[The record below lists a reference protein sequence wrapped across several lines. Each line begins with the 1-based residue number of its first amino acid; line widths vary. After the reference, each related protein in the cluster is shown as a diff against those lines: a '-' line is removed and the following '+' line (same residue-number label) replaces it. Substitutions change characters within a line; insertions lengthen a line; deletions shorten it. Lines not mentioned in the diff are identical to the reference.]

1 MIHFKYEV
9 IHVNQINNFS
19 NSTAKTDKK
28 HVINLNQIMKKYQRN
43 NLDIYVHKKL
53 RLFLTCIGTIF
64 KIRQRLK
71 SLKGTVFECPSKC
84 TGVIYFQKTQR
95 VGYQRYNV

>member
-28 HVINLNQIMKKYQRN
+28 HVINLNQIMKNIKGITLTFMFTKN
-43 NLDIYVHKKL
+43 CAC
-53 RLFLTCIGTIF
+53 FLLVLVQF
-64 KIRQRLK
+64 SRFDKD
-71 SLKGTVFECPSKC
+71 
-84 TGVIYFQKTQR
+84 
-95 VGYQRYNV
+95 

>member
-28 HVINLNQIMKKYQRN
+28 HVINLNQIMKNIKGITLTFMFRKTC
-43 NLDIYVHKKL
+43 VC
-53 RLFLTCIGTIF
+53 FLLVLVQF
-64 KIRQRLK
+64 SRFDKD
-71 SLKGTVFECPSKC
+71 
-84 TGVIYFQKTQR
+84 
-95 VGYQRYNV
+95 